1 MALHRIE
8 VHFLKPEYDVQG
20 KQLLT
25 EIHEDLHI
33 SSISSIRTAQVYLMD
48 GDLTAEDL
56 NVLGHELFTDPVVQ
70 YFTCDKTPSGDFSY
84 IVEVGYKPGV
94 TDNTAQTAEEG
105 IIDVLGKKVDCHVY
119 TVRQFV
125 FYGLVTEQEIK
136 EICERNLYNPI
147 IEYYTI
153 RMTTEYKYPHLRIGT
168 DLEPRVAV
176 IDLNV
181 SDEEL
186 MEISRK
192 GVLALNLQ
200 EMKAIQS
207 YYTIHADDRV
217 RIGLTSQPTDIELEM
232 FAQTWS
238 EHCKHKIFNAI
249 IHYTENQHRETIS
262 SLFNTYIKKATKEI
276 NRKKQDWLVS
286 VFSDNAGIIRFTDT
300 YNIAFKV
307 ETHNH
312 PSAIEPYGG
321 AITGIVGVNRDIMG
335 AGLGAHLLFNTDIF
349 CFAPPDYPHQQL
361 PSNILHPRRI
371 LKGVRKGVEHG
382 GNKIGI
388 PTVNGAIIFD
398 EGYLGN
404 PLVYCG
410 TGGIMPHKVAGRIAS
425 KKRILPGDLVI
436 MVGGRIGK
444 DGIHGAT
451 FSSQKLDEE
460 TSAQAVQIG
469 APIVQKRM
477 MEVLLIARNV
487 GMINAITDN
496 GAGGLSSSVGEM
508 AELSGGCSIQLEKA
522 PVKYAGL
529 APWELWV
536 SEAQERMTIAVPP
549 QRGDEFLDLCRRYDV
564 EATVLGTFT
573 DSGKIHV
580 TFNGKTVVYLDLDYL
595 HNGLPQA
602 ELSATWNKPNYPE
615 PQFKEPTDLAP
626 YIKKIL
632 SDYSVCSKES
642 VVRQYDHEVQ
652 GGTVI
657 KPMVG
662 INNDGPGDAG
672 VLHPLPDESKGIV
685 ISNGINPRYGL
696 IDTYWM
702 AASAID
708 EAIRNIIAV
717 GGNIDKIALLD
728 NFCWGNP
735 IDSSENPHG
744 KFQLGQLVRAA
755 KACYDIS
762 LAYGTPFISGK
773 DSFHNEYKIKDTV
786 YAIPPTLLISAVGI
800 IDDYRKAVTMDAK
813 EPGDLVYVIG
823 ETYEEL
829 GGSMYYKIR
838 NVIGS
843 IVPEVRTNSA
853 LKIYKAMNRICKKG
867 IAASIHDCSEG
878 GIGVALAETAFA
890 GGLGMD
896 IRLDRVPSPCERND
910 HILFSES
917 NSRFIVTVHP
927 KNHSAF
933 ESNLKGITF
942 AKIGKV
948 RKDKDFIISGNK
960 KRIVVNTNIDVL
972 KKKWQQPLSWV

>member
-8 VHFLKPEYDVQG
+8 VHFLKSEYDVQG

-33 SSISSIRTAQVYLMD
+33 SSISAIRTAQVYLID
-48 GDLTAEDL
+48 GDLPAEDL
-56 NVLGHELFTDPVVQ
+56 NILGHELFTDPVVQ
-70 YFTCDKTPSGDFSY
+70 YFTCDQTPSGEFSY
-84 IVEVGYKPGV
+84 IVEVGFKPGV

-105 IIDVLGKKVDCHVY
+105 ITDVLGKKVNCRVY
-119 TVRQFV
+119 TVRQFA
-125 FYGLVTEQEIK
+125 FYGPVTEQEIK
-136 EICERNLYNPI
+136 EICERILYNPI
-147 IEYYTI
+147 IEYYTV
-153 RMTTEYKYPHLRIGT
+153 RTTTDYKYPQLKIGT
-168 DLEPRVAV
+168 DIEPRVAV
-176 IDLNV
+176 VDLNV
-181 SDEEL
+181 SDEDL

-192 GVLALNLQ
+192 GVFALNLQ

-207 YYTIHADDRV
+207 YFKTHSEERIK
-217 RIGLTSQPTDIELEM
+217 IGLTSQPTDIELEM

-238 EHCKHKIFNAI
+238 EHCKHKIFNAV
-249 IHYTENQHRETIS
+249 IHYTENQDTETIS
-262 SLFNTYIKKATKEI
+262 SLFNTYIQKATKEI
-276 NRKKQDWLVS
+276 SRKKPGWLVS
-286 VFSDNAGIIRFTDT
+286 VFSDNAGIIRFTDDT
-300 YNIAFKV
+300 NIAFKV

-335 AGLGAHLLFNTDIF
+335 AGLGAYLLFNTDIF
-349 CFAPPDYPHQQL
+349 CFAPPDYPREQL

-398 EGYLGN
+398 DGYLGN

-410 TGGIMPHKVAGRIAS
+410 TGGIIPHKVAGRIAS
-425 KKRILPGDLVI
+425 KKRIVPGDLVI

-477 MEVLLIARNV
+477 MEVLLSARDS

-508 AELSGGCSIQLEKA
+508 AELSGGCRIELEKA

-529 APWELWV
+529 VPWELWV
-536 SEAQERMTIAVPP
+536 SEAQERMTVAVPP
-549 QRGDEFLDLCRRYDV
+549 DRGEEFLELCRRYDV
-564 EATVLGTFT
+564 EATILGIFT

-580 TFNGKTVVYLDLDYL
+580 TYNGKTVVYLDIDYL
-595 HNGLPQA
+595 HKGLPQA
-602 ELSATWNKPNYPE
+602 ELHAVWNKPE
-615 PQFKEPTDLAP
+615 HTELRFKESADLTP
-626 YIKKIL
+626 YLKKIL
-632 SDYSVCSKES
+632 SDYTVCSKES

-652 GGTVI
+652 GGMVI

-662 INNDGPGDAG
+662 ITNDGPGDAG
-672 VLHPLPDESKGIV
+672 ALHPVPEENKGIV

-735 IDSSENPHG
+735 IDSPENPQG

-755 KACYDIS
+755 RACYDVS
-762 LAYGTPFISGK
+762 VAYGTPFISGK
-773 DSFHNEYKIKDTV
+773 DSFHNEYKIKDTT

-800 IDDYRKAVTMDAK
+800 IDDYRKAITMDAK
-813 EPGDLVYVIG
+813 ESGDLVYVVG

-829 GGSMYYKIR
+829 GGSMYFKIR
-838 NVIGS
+838 NAIGNN
-843 IVPEVRTNSA
+843 VPAVRTDSA
-853 LKIYKAMNRICKKG
+853 LKLYKAMNRLCKKEL
-867 IAASIHDCSEG
+867 AASIHDCSEG

-896 IRLDRVPSPCERND
+896 IHLELVPSQCERND
-910 HILFSES
+910 YTLFSES
-917 NSRFIVTVHP
+917 NSRFIVTVHTG
-927 KNHSAF
+927 NQEAF
-933 ESNLKGITF
+933 ESCLKGITF

-948 RKDKDFIISGNK
+948 RKDKDFIVSFK
-960 KRIVVNTNIDVL
+960 KKKLIDTNIDLL
-972 KKKWQQPLSWV
+972 KKTWQQPLSWV